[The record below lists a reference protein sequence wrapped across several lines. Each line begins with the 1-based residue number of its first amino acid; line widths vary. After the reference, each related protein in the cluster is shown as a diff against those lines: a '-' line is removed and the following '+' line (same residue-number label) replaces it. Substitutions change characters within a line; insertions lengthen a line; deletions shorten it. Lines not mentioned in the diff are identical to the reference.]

1 MRLAVQWPQKLSSP
15 MQIFRHLSDPALQL
29 NRSVVT
35 LGNFDGIHL
44 GHQALIRGAIGDAKR
59 LGCCAIVLTFEP
71 HPLMV
76 LAPER
81 APKMLLTH
89 KDKMQLFQRL
99 GVDVVVV
106 QHFDRAFAAIDAQ
119 DFVRHILVDRLH
131 ATRLWVG
138 KDLKFGQGRRGDVED
153 LARWGKDLDF
163 SVAVLEP
170 ILIDGVRVS
179 SSRIRQMIGEGRLDE
194 VKKMLGRYHFLS
206 GRIVGGHKR
215 GRGLGFPTANLST
228 RTEVLPPDGIYAT
241 FLHRGDRNLPSVS
254 SIGVNPTFG
263 AGPRTVE
270 CFIMNFA
277 ENIYGEA
284 VTLSLV
290 QRIRDEKIFPSEDAL
305 IAQIRDDVGR
315 AENIFRG
322 LNLAES

>member
-1 MRLAVQWPQKLSSP
+1 

-29 NRSVVT
+29 NESVVT

-44 GHQALIRGAIGDAKR
+44 GHQALIRGAVGDAKR
-59 LGCCAIVLTFEP
+59 LGRCSIVLTFEP

-89 KDKMQLFQRL
+89 KDKMQLFKAF
-99 GVDVVVV
+99 GINIVVV
-106 QHFDRAFAAIDAQ
+106 QHFDAAFAAIAAE

-138 KDLKFGQGRRGDVED
+138 KDLRFGQGRGGDVED
-153 LARWGKDLDF
+153 LTRWGKDLDF
-163 SVAVLEP
+163 SVAVVEP
-170 ILIDGVRVS
+170 ILIDGIRVS
-179 SSRIRQMIGEGRLDE
+179 SSRIRQMIGEGRLAD

-206 GRIVGGHKR
+206 GRIIGGHKR
-215 GRGLGFPTANLST
+215 GRDLGFPTANLST

-241 FLHRGDRNLPSVS
+241 LLHRGERTLPSVS

-263 AGPRTVE
+263 AGSRTIE
-270 CFIMNFA
+270 CFIMNFD

-284 VTLSLV
+284 VKLSLV
-290 QRIRDEKIFPSEDAL
+290 ERIRDEKKFPSVDAL
-305 IAQIRDDVGR
+305 IAQIRYDVGC
-315 AENIFRG
+315 AENILRG
-322 LNLAES
+322 LNFAES